1 MRKGNHMK
9 LEWMGRY
16 REMVQ
21 YLIRFSNRYS
31 AIKTK
36 EAMGDDIPYSFEQIQ
51 VIEYLLENEELQ
63 LNMRGVA
70 DRLGVRPSAF
80 TKLVNRLE
88 DRGLLEKYHTTD
100 NQKNIVVTV
109 SEKGKALYSEYCDHV
124 AKFIFHGMFQV
135 GESISDEELEKM
147 TMMMKSL
154 GLYQMEQKEKGK
166 GLIPVRK
173 SESGS

>member
-1 MRKGNHMK
+1 MK

-80 TKLVNRLE
+80 TKSLFFA
-88 DRGLLEKYHTTD
+88 
-100 NQKNIVVTV
+100 V
-109 SEKGKALYSEYCDHV
+109 SKGIFIPSPSPSKFTFISYVAL
-124 AKFIFHGMFQV
+124 
-135 GESISDEELEKM
+135 
-147 TMMMKSL
+147 
-154 GLYQMEQKEKGK
+154 
-166 GLIPVRK
+166 
-173 SESGS
+173 